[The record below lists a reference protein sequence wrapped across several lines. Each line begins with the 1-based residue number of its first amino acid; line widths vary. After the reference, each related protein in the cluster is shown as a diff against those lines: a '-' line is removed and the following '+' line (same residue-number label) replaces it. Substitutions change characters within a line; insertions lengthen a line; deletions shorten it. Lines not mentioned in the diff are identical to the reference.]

1 MKRILAHRP
10 TPATVISCI
19 ALFVAL
25 GGVSYGVA
33 TSSIDTRE
41 IADNTVRSKDIRNNG
56 IYGRDLRNNEVRA
69 IDIRNNTIRGR
80 DIANNTLTDD
90 QVDESKL
97 QQVPSA
103 ADLGGRLPSDFAA
116 APEPVRLIGAGGQP
130 LFQNGATAS
139 GGADLAPGFWKD
151 GSGVVHLQGAVS
163 TPAGLDPVVVFTLP
177 EGYRPAGRVRYVVP
191 AAPSAPGTIEI
202 DADGTVETLDRPGAC
217 GSSPHP
223 DGTVETLT
231 AGETNHLDGI
241 AFRVPATP

>member
-1 MKRILAHRP
+1 VKRILAHRP
-10 TPATVISCI
+10 TPATVIACI
-19 ALFVAL
+19 SLFVAL

-41 IADNTVRSKDIRNNG
+41 IVDNTVRSKDIRNNG
-56 IYGRDLRNNEVRA
+56 VYGRDLRNNEVRA

-103 ADLGGRLPSDFAA
+103 ADAARLAGRLPADFAS
-116 APEPVRLIGAGGQP
+116 APEPVRLIDAGGQP
-130 LFQNGATAS
+130 QFQNGATAS

-202 DADGTVETLDRPGAC
+202 DADGTVETL
-217 GSSPHP
+217 
-223 DGTVETLT
+223 T

-241 AFRVPATP
+241 TVRVPATP

>member
-1 MKRILAHRP
+1 VKRIFAHRP

-33 TSSIDTRE
+33 TNSIDTRE
-41 IADNTVRSKDIRNNG
+41 ITDNTVRSKDIRNNG
-56 IYGRDLRNNEVRA
+56 IYGKDLRNNEVRA

-90 QVDESKL
+90 QVDESQL
-97 QQVPSA
+97 QQVPGA
-103 ADLGGRLPSDFAA
+103 ADAARLGGRLPGDFVS
-116 APEPVRLIGAGGQP
+116 APEPIRLIGAGGQP
-130 LFQNGATAS
+130 QFQNGATAS

-151 GSGVVHLQGAVS
+151 GSGVVQLQGAVAA
-163 TPAGLDPVVVFTLP
+163 PASMDPVVLFTLP
-177 EGYRPAGRVRYVVP
+177 EGYRPAGQVRYIVP
-191 AAPSAPGTIEI
+191 GGPTTPGTIEI
-202 DADGTVETLDRPGAC
+202 D
-217 GSSPHP
+217 P

-241 AFRVPATP
+241 TFRAAP

>member
-1 MKRILAHRP
+1 VKRILAHRP
-10 TPATVISCI
+10 TPATVIACI

-33 TSSIDTRE
+33 TNSIDTRE
-41 IADNTVRSKDIRNNG
+41 IADDTVRSKDIRNNG
-56 IYGRDLRNNEVRA
+56 IYGKDLRNNEVRA

-103 ADLGGRLPSDFAA
+103 AAAGDAARLGGRLPSDFVGL
-116 APEPVRLIGAGGQP
+116 PEPVRLIGAGGQP

-151 GSGVVHLQGAVS
+151 GSGVVQLQGAVDS
-163 TPAGLDPVVVFTLP
+163 PGPVTVFTLP

-191 AAPSAPGTIEI
+191 AAAAGATDKVEI
-202 DADGTVETLDRPGAC
+202 D
-217 GSSPHP
+217 P
-223 DGTVETLT
+223 DGTVETI
-231 AGETNHLDGI
+231 ETGVTGHVVHLDGI
-241 AFRVPATP
+241 NFRAAP